1 MDGGEGQP
9 ALVHRRAGT
18 GDFLALTGHLPGDI
32 AGGVPRFEVRGKR
45 NAVVYQ
51 RSAERYPMTQRS
63 SHFRDELGIIPT
75 FMMVLFAVG
84 MGPMKFLFLV
94 AFPLVDPHAP
104 PLPLRLIGAVVG
116 GSLAAV
122 YLLLVGYVNQDAKR
136 RDMGQL
142 LWTLLVIF
150 IPNCLGF
157 LAYFLLRKALVQFCS
172 KCGGR
177 GGERL

>member
-1 MDGGEGQP
+1 
-9 ALVHRRAGT
+9 
-18 GDFLALTGHLPGDI
+18 
-32 AGGVPRFEVRGKR
+32 
-45 NAVVYQ
+45 
-51 RSAERYPMTQRS
+51 MTQRS
-63 SHFRDELGIIPT
+63 SHFRDEFGIIPT
-75 FMMVLFAVG
+75 FMMVLAAIGFAA
-84 MGPMKFLFLV
+84 MNFLFLV

-157 LAYFLLRKALVQFCS
+157 LAYFLLRKPLVQFCS

-177 GGERL
+177 VETGFHFCANCGWELSPSCSSCGRAVSRDFVVCPYCGKALGAAGQGTT